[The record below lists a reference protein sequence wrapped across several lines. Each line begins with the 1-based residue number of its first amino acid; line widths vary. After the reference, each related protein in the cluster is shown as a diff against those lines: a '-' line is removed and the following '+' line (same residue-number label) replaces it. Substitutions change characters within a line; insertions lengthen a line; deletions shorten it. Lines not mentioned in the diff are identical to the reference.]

1 MQTVQVDFSPLSV
14 WSFPSVACACGN
26 IALKSNTDQG
36 VHSGGWGVKGAG
48 YIFTDMEKTL
58 KNKFFYSHNTCVTL
72 HKKHQ
77 GFKCHGGH
85 LAPEIFWNV
94 PVVNVEYK

>member
-1 MQTVQVDFSPLSV
+1 MVGGV
-14 WSFPSVACACGN
+14 
-26 IALKSNTDQG
+26 LKGLDTFLLA
-36 VHSGGWGVKGAG
+36 WK
-48 YIFTDMEKTL
+48 KTL
-58 KNKFFYSHNTCVTL
+58 KNKFLYSHNTCVTL

-77 GFKCHGGH
+77 RFKGHGGH